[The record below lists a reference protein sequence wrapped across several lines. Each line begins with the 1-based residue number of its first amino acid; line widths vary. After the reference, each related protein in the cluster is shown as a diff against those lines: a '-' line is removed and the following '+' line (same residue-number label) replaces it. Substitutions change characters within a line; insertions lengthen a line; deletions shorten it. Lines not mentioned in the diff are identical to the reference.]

1 MAFQALEEAIM
12 STFEDQLATLLT
24 AAIDARNGY
33 QEAFDEADGKG
44 LSGLFAE
51 LRDLHDKHAA
61 ELGQM
66 LSRRGRTPDKDGSF
80 MSLVH
85 ETIMDVRSIIGGL
98 DESVLP
104 GLVDGEKRNVTKYAD
119 TLREPLD
126 SRDQEMIARQ
136 RTELIAV
143 IDKMETMKAS

>member
-1 MAFQALEEAIM
+1 MQKTAIRKP
-12 STFEDQLATLLT
+12 STKA
-24 AAIDARNGY
+24 G
-33 QEAFDEADGKG
+33 GKG

-51 LRDLHDKHAA
+51 LGALHEKHAS
-61 ELGQM
+61 ELGQI

-104 GLVDGEKRNVTKYAD
+104 GLIDGEKRNVGKYRDA
-119 TLREPLD
+119 LKEPLD
-126 SRDQEMIARQ
+126 SRDQEMLARH
-136 RTELIAV
+136 RSELIAA
-143 IDKMETMKAS
+143 IDKMETMKPT